1 MSKIPNITSD
11 EKILILGLGY
21 VGLPLGICLAESF
34 GGVVGFDVN
43 SSRVNALNGGN
54 DWTGEVSSEGLVSS
68 TLTIT
73 DDPSVI
79 AESTFIIVTVPTPID
94 DEKKPD
100 LEPLR
105 NACRIIGPH
114 LGVGA
119 IVVFESTVYPG
130 VTEDICGPLLEEYSG
145 MKRGVDFKLGYS
157 PERINPGDKIHT
169 LETITKVVSA
179 EDSATLD
186 RVKSVYGKVITAGLH
201 CAPTIRVAEAAKV
214 IENTQRD
221 LNIALMNELSMIF
234 DLMNIRTDDVLAAS
248 GTKWNFLPFKP
259 GLVGGH
265 CIGVDPYYLTSAAE
279 RLGYRPEV
287 ILAGRRTNDLMGA
300 TVARKIVKLLALSKK
315 EISSAAVGILGLTFK
330 EDVPDLRNS
339 KVPDIVKEL
348 REFGID
354 PIINDPLAT
363 KEEAEKEYG
372 FVLSPLEK
380 FKDLDV
386 VVIAV
391 PHKKYRLSKEFIS
404 TLTRDDAI
412 IADLKS
418 VFTPADFPDNHYWSL

>member
-1 MSKIPNITSD
+1 MNTIPHITND
-11 EKILILGLGY
+11 EQIVVLGLGY
-21 VGLPLGICLAESF
+21 VGLPLGICLAKSM

-43 SSRVNALNGGN
+43 SLRVNSLNSGH
-54 DWTGEVSSEGLVSS
+54 DWTGEVSSEALASS

-73 DDPSVI
+73 DNPSVI
-79 AESTFIIVTVPTPID
+79 SKSTFIIVTVPTPID

-100 LEPLR
+100 LEPIR
-105 NACRIIGPH
+105 SACRIIGPH
-114 LGVGA
+114 LQIGS

-130 VTEDICGPLLEEYSG
+130 VTEDICGPLLEDYSG
-145 MKRGVDFKLGYS
+145 LKRGVDFKLGYS

-201 CAPTIRVAEAAKV
+201 CAPSIRVAEAAKV

-248 GTKWNFLPFKP
+248 GTKWNFLPFTP

-300 TVARKIVKLLALSKK
+300 AVARKIVKLLALSKK
-315 EISSAAVGILGLTFK
+315 EVSSAAVGILGLTFK

-363 KEEAEKEYG
+363 KEEAKKEYG
-372 FVLSPLEK
+372 LILSPLEK

-386 VVIAV
+386 VIIAV
-391 PHKKYRLSKEFIS
+391 PHKEYRLSIEFVN
-404 TLTRDDAI
+404 TMTGNDAV

-418 VFTPADFPDNHYWSL
+418 VFAPADFPDDHYWSL